1 MLLTTAAVSACPIG
15 KYDTYKGST
24 LNISRSVGL
33 SIRKGNMILIK
44 DRHRCSL
51 QTFHHFVGL
60 GNMILI
66 KDRHMTVIAVIPNT
80 VSLGNMILIKDR
92 HKPHTGHLTHFPWG
106 NMILI
111 KDRHFICSRIQRFKS
126 GKYDTYKG
134 LVQVSR
140 IYDFLWNY
148 GKSYG
153 IASS

>member
-1 MLLTTAAVSACPIG
+1 
-15 KYDTYKGST
+15 
-24 LNISRSVGL
+24 
-33 SIRKGNMILIK
+33 
-44 DRHRCSL
+44 
-51 QTFHHFVGL
+51 
-60 GNMILI
+60 MILI